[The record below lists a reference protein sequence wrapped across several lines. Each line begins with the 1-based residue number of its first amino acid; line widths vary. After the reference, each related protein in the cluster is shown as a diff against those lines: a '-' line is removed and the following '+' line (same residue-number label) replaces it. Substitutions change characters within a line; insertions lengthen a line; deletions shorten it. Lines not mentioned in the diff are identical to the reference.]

1 MSNHL
6 VKHNLRAV
14 EHCGDADHVCAFRS
28 LLAQFRDACVFVA
41 IQTATCGSVIQT
53 EGLIAPEHTPRM
65 VHPALIVIAAESKDA
80 SARSDYLEGV
90 IRGHTASTSRY
101 IHDIIGYTGAHYE
114 LYA

>member
-1 MSNHL
+1 
-6 VKHNLRAV
+6 
-14 EHCGDADHVCAFRS
+14 
-28 LLAQFRDACVFVA
+28 
-41 IQTATCGSVIQT
+41 
-53 EGLIAPEHTPRM
+53 M